1 MSTDVTQLII
11 KAPLATYRSDRT
23 EANALAELS
32 NTKTRRGAAIKSIA
46 AIHNVPLSFAFAV
59 ATVESQGLPI
69 RSDDGLSYGVMQ
81 CNAATLDGVI
91 KFALKNGISI
101 GQLYPIY
108 VEMKS
113 AFTILPNVTLP
124 TTTFWDSSNAPLRQ
138 KPANLFLKYKGQYA
152 ILTDVDYNKPTNKY
166 NALMNSN
173 PNFGIHV
180 GMLFLYWLCT
190 ESIFQE
196 GGRQYLRT
204 DWVIN
209 GYNGGYNKK
218 GNPWRTPSQKNI
230 PPVQWLEQPRVF
242 VADVTKKYVKRI
254 SGVGGYLELIKQGK
268 FVLP

>member
-11 KAPLATYRSDRT
+11 KAPLASYRSDRT
-23 EANALAELS
+23 EANALAELN

-46 AIHNVPLSFAFAV
+46 SIHNVPLSFAFAV

-91 KFALKNGISI
+91 IFALKNGISI

-108 VEMKS
+108 AEMKS

-138 KPANLFLKYKGQYA
+138 KPASLFLKYKGQYA

-268 FVLP
+268 FTLP

>member
-11 KAPLATYRSDRT
+11 KAPLASYRSDRT
-23 EANALAELS
+23 EANALAELN
-32 NTKTRRGAAIKSIA
+32 NTKTRRGADIKKIA
-46 AIHNVPLSFAFAV
+46 EIHNVPLSFAFAV

-69 RSDDGLSYGVMQ
+69 RSEDGLSYGVMQ

-91 KFALKNGISI
+91 IFALKNGISI

-108 VEMKS
+108 AEMKS
-113 AFTILPNVTLP
+113 AFTILPNATLP
-124 TTTFWDSSNAPLRQ
+124 TTNFWDSSNATLRQ
-138 KPANLFLKYKGQYA
+138 KPASLFIKYKGKSA
-152 ILTDVDYNKPTNKY
+152 ILTDTDYNKPTNKY
-166 NALMNSN
+166 NALMNTK

-209 GYNGGYNKK
+209 GYNGGFYKK

-230 PPVQWLEQPRVF
+230 PPIEWLNQPSTF
-242 VADVTKKYVKRI
+242 VAGVTKTYVKRI
-254 SGVGGYLELIKQGK
+254 SGVGGYLELIKQRK
-268 FVLP
+268 FTLP

>member
-11 KAPLATYRSDRT
+11 KAPLASYRSDRT
-23 EANALAELS
+23 EANALAELN

-46 AIHNVPLSFAFAV
+46 SIHNVPLSFAFAV
-59 ATVESQGLPI
+59 ATVESQGLAV
-69 RSDDGLSYGVMQ
+69 RSGDGLSYGVMQ

-91 KFALKNGISI
+91 IFALKNGISI

-108 VEMKS
+108 AEMKS
-113 AFTILPNVTLP
+113 AFTILPNETLP
-124 TTTFWDSSNAPLRQ
+124 TTTFWDSSNATLRQ
-138 KPANLFLKYKGQYA
+138 KPASLFIKYKGKSA
-152 ILTDVDYNKPTNKY
+152 ILTDTDYNKPTNKY

-190 ESIFQE
+190 VSIFQE

-209 GYNGGYNKK
+209 GYNGGFYKK

-268 FVLP
+268 FTLP

>member
-138 KPANLFLKYKGQYA
+138 KPASFFLKYKGQYA

>member
-11 KAPLATYRSDRT
+11 KAPLASYRSDRT
-23 EANALAELS
+23 EANALAEM
-32 NTKTRRGAAIKSIA
+32 NETKSRRGTDIKKIA
-46 AIHNVPLSFAFAV
+46 EIHNVPLSFAFAV
-59 ATVESQGLPI
+59 ATVESKGMPI
-69 RSDDGLSYGVMQ
+69 RSQDGVSYGVMQ

-91 KFALKNGISI
+91 IFALKNGISI

-108 VEMKS
+108 AEMKS
-113 AFTILPNVTLP
+113 AFTILPNETLP
-124 TTTFWDSSNAPLRQ
+124 TTTFWDSSNATLRQ
-138 KPANLFLKYKGQYA
+138 KPASLFIKYKGKSA
-152 ILTDVDYNKPTNKY
+152 ILTDTDYNKPTNKY

-180 GMLFLYWLCT
+180 GMLCLYWLCT
-190 ESIFQE
+190 VSIFQE

-209 GYNGGYNKK
+209 GYNGGFYKK

-230 PPVQWLEQPRVF
+230 PPVQWLEQPNVF

-268 FVLP
+268 FTLP

>member
-11 KAPLATYRSDRT
+11 KAPLASYRSDRT
-23 EANALAELS
+23 EANALAELN
-32 NTKTRRGAAIKSIA
+32 NTKTRRGSAIKSIA
-46 AIHNVPLSFAFAV
+46 SIHNVPLSFAFAV
-59 ATVESQGLPI
+59 ATVESQGLAV
-69 RSDDGLSYGVMQ
+69 RSEDGLSYGVMQ

-91 KFALKNGISI
+91 IFALKNGISM

-108 VEMKS
+108 AEMKS

-124 TTTFWDSSNAPLRQ
+124 TTTFWDSSNATLRQ
-138 KPANLFLKYKGQYA
+138 KPASLFIKYKGKYA
-152 ILTDVDYNKPTNKY
+152 ILTDTDYNKPTNKY

-190 ESIFQE
+190 VSIFQE

-209 GYNGGYNKK
+209 GYNGGFYKK

-230 PPVQWLEQPRVF
+230 PPAQWLEQPNVF

-268 FVLP
+268 FTLP

>member
-11 KAPLATYRSDRT
+11 KAPLASYRSDRT
-23 EANALAELS
+23 EANALAELN

-46 AIHNVPLSFAFAV
+46 SIHNVPLSFAFAV

-108 VEMKS
+108 AEMKS

-138 KPANLFLKYKGQYA
+138 KPASLFLKYKGQYA

-218 GNPWRTPSQKNI
+218 GNPWRTPSQTYLPFNGWSNREFL
-230 PPVQWLEQPRVF
+230 WL
-242 VADVTKKYVKRI
+242 T
-254 SGVGGYLELIKQGK
+254 
-268 FVLP
+268 

>member
-1 MSTDVTQLII
+1 MSTDLSNLII

-23 EANALAELS
+23 QANAIDEMAQ
-32 NTKTRRGAAIKSIA
+32 TKSRRGIEIKQIA

-59 ATVESQGLPI
+59 ATVEAKGFCT
-69 RSDDGLSYGVMQ
+69 RSDDGVSYGVMQ
-81 CNAATLDGVI
+81 CNAATLDGVVL
-91 KFALKNGISI
+91 FAMKNGISI

-113 AFTILPNVTLP
+113 AFTFKPEMPLP
-124 TTTFWDSSNAPLRQ
+124 TTIFWDSSNAELRQ
-138 KPANLFLKYKGQYA
+138 KPASLFLKYKGKYA
-152 ILTDVDYNKPTNKY
+152 ILTDTNYNKPTNKY
-166 NALMNSN
+166 NALMLSK
-173 PNFGIHV
+173 PTFGIHV

-196 GGRQYLRT
+196 NGRQYIRT

-209 GYNGGYNKK
+209 GYNGGFYKK
-218 GNPWRTPSQKNI
+218 GNPWRTLSQKNI
-230 PPVQWLEQPRVF
+230 PAVQWLEQSSIF

-268 FVLP
+268 FGLP

>member
-138 KPANLFLKYKGQYA
+138 KPASLFLKYKGQYA

-166 NALMNSN
+166 NALMYSN

>member
-1 MSTDVTQLII
+1 
-11 KAPLATYRSDRT
+11 
-23 EANALAELS
+23 
-32 NTKTRRGAAIKSIA
+32 
-46 AIHNVPLSFAFAV
+46 
-59 ATVESQGLPI
+59 
-69 RSDDGLSYGVMQ
+69 
-81 CNAATLDGVI
+81 
-91 KFALKNGISI
+91 
-101 GQLYPIY
+101 
-108 VEMKS
+108 MKS

-138 KPANLFLKYKGQYA
+138 KPASLFLKYKGQYA

>member
-1 MSTDVTQLII
+1 MSTDVNQLII

-108 VEMKS
+108 AEMKS

-124 TTTFWDSSNAPLRQ
+124 YKMSLR
-138 KPANLFLKYKGQYA
+138 
-152 ILTDVDYNKPTNKY
+152 
-166 NALMNSN
+166 
-173 PNFGIHV
+173 
-180 GMLFLYWLCT
+180 
-190 ESIFQE
+190 
-196 GGRQYLRT
+196 
-204 DWVIN
+204 
-209 GYNGGYNKK
+209 
-218 GNPWRTPSQKNI
+218 
-230 PPVQWLEQPRVF
+230 
-242 VADVTKKYVKRI
+242 
-254 SGVGGYLELIKQGK
+254 
-268 FVLP
+268 

>member
-11 KAPLATYRSDRT
+11 KAPLASYRSDRT
-23 EANALAELS
+23 EANALAELN

-46 AIHNVPLSFAFAV
+46 SIHNVPLSFAFAV
-59 ATVESQGLPI
+59 ATVESQGLAV
-69 RSDDGLSYGVMQ
+69 RSEDGLSYGVMQ

-91 KFALKNGISI
+91 IFALKNGISI

-108 VEMKS
+108 AEMKS
-113 AFTILPNVTLP
+113 AFTILPNATLP

-138 KPANLFLKYKGQYA
+138 KPASLFIKYKGKSA
-152 ILTDVDYNKPTNKY
+152 ILTDTDYNKPTNKY

-190 ESIFQE
+190 VSIFQE

-209 GYNGGYNKK
+209 GYNGGFYKK

-230 PPVQWLEQPRVF
+230 PPVQWLEQPNVF

-268 FVLP
+268 FTLP